1 LIAGVIVRGINRIM
15 QEQHVGIIGW
25 QKNSFIDY
33 PGTIAT
39 VLFFKGCNL
48 RCPWCH
54 NPDIV
59 FSKLPEIDF
68 NVIEQFIQKRRSV
81 IHGVVLTGGEPTLH
95 SALEMVAERIRRA
108 GMNIKLDTN
117 GLNPEA
123 IRKIAPDYCALDIKT
138 SLDNYSSI
146 GYKPGDSEKRL
157 HESIEIVRSMGEHAE
172 IRITVV
178 EPYINEKVICDT
190 GRLIKGVSK
199 VYLQRFKNSG
209 ALVNSDA
216 IGNQHVTDETLA
228 AYRERLLGSVSL
240 CEIRNG

>member
-1 LIAGVIVRGINRIM
+1 M

-39 VLFFKGCNL
+39 VLFFEGCNL

-59 FSKLPEIDF
+59 FGLLPEIDF
-68 NVIEQFIQKRRSV
+68 CEIEQFIQKRSAV

-95 SALEMVAERIRRA
+95 STLEFVAKRIRLA
-108 GMNIKLDTN
+108 GIKIKLDTN
-117 GLNPEA
+117 GLNPGA
-123 IRKIAPDYCALDIKT
+123 IRKISPDYCALDLKT

-146 GYKPGDSEKRL
+146 GCKLSDSKKRIL
-157 HESIEIVRSMGEHAE
+157 ESIDIVRSMRENAE
-172 IRITVV
+172 IRITAV
-178 EPYINEKVICDT
+178 EPYINEQVICEIGKVIN
-190 GRLIKGVSK
+190 GVSK
-199 VYLQRFKNSG
+199 VYLQRFRSRG

-216 IGNQHVTDETLA
+216 LCSQNITDEMLEK
-228 AYRERLLGSVSL
+228 YREILLESVSL

>member
-1 LIAGVIVRGINRIM
+1 MM

-33 PGTIAT
+33 PGIIAT

-68 NVIEQFIQKRRSV
+68 TIIEQFIQKRHTV

-95 SALEMVAERIRRA
+95 SSLQMVTERLRAA
-108 GMNIKLDTN
+108 GMKIKLDTN

-123 IRKIAPDYCALDIKT
+123 IRRISPDYCALDIKT
-138 SLDNYSSI
+138 SIDNYSSV
-146 GYKPGDSEKRL
+146 GCSLSDAENRL
-157 HESIEIVRSMGEHAE
+157 LQSIDCVRSMGDNAE

-178 EPYINEKVICDT
+178 EPYINEMVIYEIAKIVR
-190 GRLIKGVSK
+190 GASK
-199 VYLQRFKNSG
+199 VYLQRFKCTG
-209 ALVNSDA
+209 AHVNGDA
-216 IGNQHVTDETLA
+216 LGRQQVTDETLS
-228 AYRERLLGSVSL
+228 AYRDILLGSTSF
-240 CEIRNG
+240 CEIRNS